1 MEGAIGLPRRALPE
15 GRLTALGATWTF
27 SAAARYASGMNALK
41 RAATAEG
48 FSPIR
53 WSGDELLLLDQTL
66 LPEQE
71 AWLPCRGPRD
81 VAGAIRRLSVRGA
94 PAIGVAAAYGLVLG
108 AGDFEAAYDLLLST
122 RPTAVNLRWALEQG
136 RALRDSCLQA
146 GERHELRARLLAWA
160 GALHRQDVE
169 ANRRIGRFGREL
181 FQQGDQVLTHCNA
194 GALATAGY
202 GTAIG
207 VVEAAWSAGR
217 LASVWV
223 DETRPLLQGA
233 RLTTWELRR
242 LAIPHRLI
250 TDNSAG
256 AVIARGWV
264 QKIIVGADRIAANG
278 DVANKVGTYSV
289 AVLAARHGVP
299 FYVAAPLSTIDRD
312 TASGSDIPIEERD
325 ADEVVHAF
333 GKRIAPG
340 ETQALNLAFDVTP
353 AELVAALI
361 TDAGVLRPPYRE
373 SIDAAFRERGGAG
386 H

>member
-1 MEGAIGLPRRALPE
+1 
-15 GRLTALGATWTF
+15 
-27 SAAARYASGMNALK
+27 MNAPSGG
-41 RAATAEG
+41 ATAEG

-71 AWLPCRGPRD
+71 VWLTCRRPGD

-108 AGDFEAAYDLLLST
+108 AGDFDAAYDLLLST

-136 RALRDSCLQA
+136 RALRDRCVEA
-146 GERHELRARLLAWA
+146 GEVDDLRARLLAWA
-160 GALHRQDVE
+160 RDLHRQDVE

-181 FQQGDQVLTHCNA
+181 FEEGDRVLTHCNA

-223 DETRPLLQGA
+223 DETRPLLQGS
-233 RLTTWELRR
+233 RLTTWELSR
-242 LAIPHRLI
+242 LEIPHRLI

-256 AVIARGWV
+256 AIIARGWV
-264 QKIIVGADRIAANG
+264 QKIVVGADRIAANG
-278 DVANKVGTYSV
+278 DVANKVGTYPV

-312 TASGSDIPIEERD
+312 TASGADIPIEERD

-333 GKRIAPG
+333 GKRIAPQDT
-340 ETQALNLAFDVTP
+340 EALNLAFDVTP
-353 AELVAALI
+353 AELVAGLI

-373 SIDAAFRERGGAG
+373 SIAAAFSERGVPG

>member
-1 MEGAIGLPRRALPE
+1 MGITGAE
-15 GRLTALGATWTF
+15 
-27 SAAARYASGMNALK
+27 
-41 RAATAEG
+41 ATAEG
-48 FSPIR
+48 FSPMR
-53 WSGDELLLLDQTL
+53 WFGDELLLLDQTL
-66 LPEQE
+66 LPERE
-71 AWLPCRGPRD
+71 VWLHCRCPED

-108 AGDFEAAYDLLLST
+108 ADDFGAAYDLLLST

-136 RALRDSCLQA
+136 RALHDRCTEA
-146 GERHELRARLLAWA
+146 GERDELRARLLDWA
-160 GALHRQDVE
+160 RDLHRQDVE

-181 FQQGDQVLTHCNA
+181 FEEGDRVLTHCNA

-223 DETRPLLQGA
+223 DETRPLLQGS
-233 RLTTWELRR
+233 RLTTWELAR
-242 LAIPHRLI
+242 LEIPHRLI

-256 AVIARGWV
+256 AIIARGWV
-264 QKIIVGADRIAANG
+264 QKIVVGADRIAANG

-312 TASGSDIPIEERD
+312 TPSGSDIPIEERD
-325 ADEVVHAF
+325 AEEVVHAF
-333 GKRIAPG
+333 GKRIAPQDT
-340 ETQALNLAFDVTP
+340 EALNLAFDVTP
-353 AELVAALI
+353 AELVTALI
-361 TDAGVLRPPYRE
+361 TDAGVLQPPYGE
-373 SIDAAFRERGGAG
+373 SIAAAFSGRGAA
-386 H
+386 

>member
-1 MEGAIGLPRRALPE
+1 MEAPKAGVA
-15 GRLTALGATWTF
+15 
-27 SAAARYASGMNALK
+27 
-41 RAATAEG
+41 AEG

-71 AWLPCRGPRD
+71 VWLQCRCPED
-81 VAGAIRRLSVRGA
+81 VAGAICRLSVRGA

-108 AGDFEAAYDLLLST
+108 ADDFDAAYELLLST

-136 RALRDSCLQA
+136 RALHDRCVEA
-146 GERHELRARLLAWA
+146 GGRHALRTRLLDWA
-160 GALHRQDVE
+160 RDLHRQDVE

-181 FQQGDQVLTHCNA
+181 FEQGDRVLTHCNA

-223 DETRPLLQGA
+223 DETRPLLQGS
-233 RLTTWELRR
+233 RLTTWELSR
-242 LAIPHRLI
+242 LEIPHRLI

-256 AVIARGWV
+256 AIIARGWV
-264 QKIIVGADRIAANG
+264 QKIVVGADRIAANG

-299 FYVAAPLSTIDRD
+299 FYVAAPLSTIDRG

-325 ADEVVHAF
+325 AEEVVHAF
-333 GKRIAPG
+333 GTRIAPEG
-340 ETQALNLAFDVTP
+340 TEALNLAFDVTP
-353 AELVAALI
+353 AELVAALV

-373 SIDAAFRERGGAG
+373 SIASAFRNRGSAG
-386 H
+386 R

>member
-1 MEGAIGLPRRALPE
+1 
-15 GRLTALGATWTF
+15 
-27 SAAARYASGMNALK
+27 MNAP
-41 RAATAEG
+41 RGEATPES
-48 FSPIR
+48 FSPSR

-66 LPEQE
+66 LPERE
-71 AWLPCRGPRD
+71 VWLPCRRPKD

-108 AGDFEAAYDLLLST
+108 AGDFDAAYDLLLST

-136 RALRDSCLQA
+136 RALHDRCIEA
-146 GERHELRARLLAWA
+146 GERDELRARLLAWA
-160 GALHRQDVE
+160 RALHRQDVE

-181 FQQGDQVLTHCNA
+181 FEEGDRVLTHCNA

-223 DETRPLLQGA
+223 DETRPLLQGS
-233 RLTTWELRR
+233 RLTTWELSR
-242 LAIPHRLI
+242 LEIPHRLI

-256 AVIARGWV
+256 AIIARGWV
-264 QKIIVGADRIAANG
+264 QKIVVGADRIAANG

-289 AVLAARHGVP
+289 AVLAAPHGVP

-312 TASGSDIPIEERD
+312 TPSGQDIPIEERD

-333 GKRIAPG
+333 GKRIAPRDT
-340 ETQALNLAFDVTP
+340 EALNLAFDVTP

-373 SIDAAFRERGGAG
+373 SIAAAFSGRGDPGP
-386 H
+386 

>member
-1 MEGAIGLPRRALPE
+1 MAVARPE
-15 GRLTALGATWTF
+15 TE
-27 SAAARYASGMNALK
+27 
-41 RAATAEG
+41 AED
-48 FSPIR
+48 FSPMR

-66 LPEQE
+66 LPERE
-71 AWLPCRGPRD
+71 VWLHCRCPED

-108 AGDFEAAYDLLLST
+108 ADGFGAAYDLLLST

-136 RALRDSCLQA
+136 RALHDRCVEA
-146 GERHELRARLLAWA
+146 GERHELRDRLLEWA
-160 GALHRQDVE
+160 RDLHRRDVE

-181 FQQGDQVLTHCNA
+181 FEPGDRVLTHCNA

-223 DETRPLLQGA
+223 DETRPLLQGS
-233 RLTTWELRR
+233 RLTTWELAR
-242 LAIPHRLI
+242 LEIPHRLI

-256 AVIARGWV
+256 AIIARGWV
-264 QKIIVGADRIAANG
+264 QKIVVGADRIAANG

-299 FYVAAPLSTIDRD
+299 FYVAAPLSTIDRG
-312 TASGSDIPIEERD
+312 TASGADIPIEERD
-325 ADEVVHAF
+325 AEEVVHAF
-333 GKRIAPG
+333 GTRIAPRDT
-340 ETQALNLAFDVTP
+340 EALNLAFDVTP
-353 AELVAALI
+353 AELVTALI
-361 TDAGVLRPPYRE
+361 TDAGVLLPPYRE
-373 SIDAAFRERGGAG
+373 AIDAAFSERGAAES
-386 H
+386 

>member
-1 MEGAIGLPRRALPE
+1 MGIMPE
-15 GRLTALGATWTF
+15 
-27 SAAARYASGMNALK
+27 
-41 RAATAEG
+41 ATAEG
-48 FSPIR
+48 FSPMR

-66 LPEQE
+66 LPERE
-71 AWLPCRGPRD
+71 VWLHCRCPED

-94 PAIGVAAAYGLVLG
+94 PAIGVAAAYGLVVG
-108 AGDFEAAYDLLLST
+108 AGDFGAAYDLLLST

-136 RALRDSCLQA
+136 RALHDRCIEA
-146 GERHELRARLLAWA
+146 GERDELRARLLDWA
-160 GALHRQDVE
+160 RDLHRRDVE

-181 FQQGDQVLTHCNA
+181 FEQGDRVLTHCNA

-223 DETRPLLQGA
+223 DETRPLLQGS
-233 RLTTWELRR
+233 RLTTWELAR
-242 LAIPHRLI
+242 LEIPHRLI

-256 AVIARGWV
+256 AIIARGWV
-264 QKIIVGADRIAANG
+264 QKIVVGADRIAANG

-325 ADEVVHAF
+325 AEEVVHAF
-333 GKRIAPG
+333 GKRIAPRG
-340 ETQALNLAFDVTP
+340 TEALNLAFDITP
-353 AELVAALI
+353 AELVTALI

-373 SIDAAFRERGGAG
+373 SITGAFSERCDAES
-386 H
+386 

>member
-1 MEGAIGLPRRALPE
+1 MGIMPE
-15 GRLTALGATWTF
+15 
-27 SAAARYASGMNALK
+27 
-41 RAATAEG
+41 ATAEG
-48 FSPIR
+48 FSPMR

-66 LPEQE
+66 LPERE
-71 AWLPCRGPRD
+71 VWLHCRCPED

-94 PAIGVAAAYGLVLG
+94 PAIGVAAAYGLVVG
-108 AGDFEAAYDLLLST
+108 AGDFGAAYDLLLAT
-122 RPTAVNLRWALEQG
+122 RPTAVNLRWALDQG
-136 RALRDSCLQA
+136 RALHDRCIEA
-146 GERHELRARLLAWA
+146 GERDELRARLLDWA
-160 GALHRQDVE
+160 RDLHRQDVE

-181 FQQGDQVLTHCNA
+181 FEQGDRVLTHCNA

-223 DETRPLLQGA
+223 DETRPLLQGS
-233 RLTTWELRR
+233 RLTTWELAR
-242 LAIPHRLI
+242 LEIPHRLI

-256 AVIARGWV
+256 AIIARGWV
-264 QKIIVGADRIAANG
+264 QKIVVGADRIAANG

-312 TASGSDIPIEERD
+312 TASGAGIPIEERD
-325 ADEVVHAF
+325 AEEVVHAF
-333 GKRIAPG
+333 GKRIAPQG
-340 ETQALNLAFDVTP
+340 TEALNLAFDITP
-353 AELVAALI
+353 AELVTALI

-373 SIDAAFRERGGAG
+373 SITGAFSERCGAES
-386 H
+386 

>member
-1 MEGAIGLPRRALPE
+1 MEAPE
-15 GRLTALGATWTF
+15 AG
-27 SAAARYASGMNALK
+27 
-41 RAATAEG
+41 ATAEG

-53 WSGDELLLLDQTL
+53 WSGEELLLLDQTL
-66 LPEQE
+66 LPERE
-71 AWLPCRGPRD
+71 VWLPCRCPED

-94 PAIGVAAAYGLVLG
+94 PAIGVAAAYGLVVG
-108 AGDFEAAYDLLLST
+108 ADDFGAAYDLLLAT

-136 RALRDSCLQA
+136 RALHDRCIEA
-146 GERHELRARLLAWA
+146 GERDELRARLLDWA
-160 GALHRQDVE
+160 RDLHRQDVE

-181 FQQGDQVLTHCNA
+181 FEQGDRVLTHCNA

-223 DETRPLLQGA
+223 DETRPLLQGS
-233 RLTTWELRR
+233 RLTTWELAR
-242 LAIPHRLI
+242 LEIPHRLI

-256 AVIARGWV
+256 AIIARGWV
-264 QKIIVGADRIAANG
+264 QKIVVGADRIAANG

-325 ADEVVHAF
+325 AEEVVHAF
-333 GKRIAPG
+333 GKRIAPRG
-340 ETQALNLAFDVTP
+340 TEALNLAFDITP
-353 AELVAALI
+353 AELVTALI

-373 SIDAAFRERGGAG
+373 SITGAFSERCDAES
-386 H
+386 

>member
-1 MEGAIGLPRRALPE
+1 MV
-15 GRLTALGATWTF
+15 
-27 SAAARYASGMNALK
+27 AAGPVVAK
-41 RAATAEG
+41 RG

-53 WSGDELLLLDQTL
+53 WSDGELLLLDQTL

-71 AWLPCRGPRD
+71 VWLHCRRPED
-81 VAGAIRRLSVRGA
+81 VARAIRRLSVRGA

-108 AGDFEAAYDLLLST
+108 AKDFDAAYELLLST
-122 RPTAVNLRWALEQG
+122 RPTAVNLRWALNQG
-136 RALRDSCLQA
+136 RALRDRVVEGGDGQ
-146 GERHELRARLLAWA
+146 ELRARLLAWA
-160 GALHRQDVE
+160 CDLHQEDFE
-169 ANRRIGRFGREL
+169 ANRRIGAFGREL
-181 FQQGDQVLTHCNA
+181 FEEGDRVLTHCNA

-223 DETRPLLQGA
+223 DETRPLLQGS
-233 RLTTWELRR
+233 RLTTWELSR
-242 LAIPHRLI
+242 LEIPHRLI

-256 AVIARGWV
+256 AIIARGWV
-264 QKIIVGADRIAANG
+264 QKIVVGADRVAANG
-278 DVANKVGTYSV
+278 DVANKVGTYPV

-299 FYVAAPLSTIDRD
+299 FYVAAPLSTIDRSTD
-312 TASGSDIPIEERD
+312 SGADIPIEERD
-325 ADEVVHAF
+325 AEEVVHAF
-333 GKRIAPG
+333 GKRIAPQDT
-340 ETQALNLAFDVTP
+340 EALNLAFDVTP

-373 SIDAAFRERGGAG
+373 SIAEAFSGRGAPR

>member
-1 MEGAIGLPRRALPE
+1 MDAPKEGA
-15 GRLTALGATWTF
+15 
-27 SAAARYASGMNALK
+27 AAG
-41 RAATAEG
+41 G
-48 FSPIR
+48 FSPLR

-71 AWLPCRGPRD
+71 TWLHCRRPRD

-108 AGDFEAAYDLLLST
+108 AGDFDAACDLLLST

-136 RALRDSCLQA
+136 RALRDRCIEA
-146 GERHELRARLLAWA
+146 GERRELRGRLLAWA
-160 GALHRQDVE
+160 RGLHRQDVE
-169 ANRRIGRFGREL
+169 ANRRIGRFGRVL
-181 FQQGDQVLTHCNA
+181 FEQGDRVLTHCNA

-217 LASVWV
+217 LTSVWV

-233 RLTTWELRR
+233 RLTTWELAR
-242 LAIPHRLI
+242 LEIPHRLI

-264 QKIIVGADRIAANG
+264 QKIVVGADRIAANG

-299 FYVAAPLSTIDRD
+299 FYVAAPLSTIDCG
-312 TASGSDIPIEERD
+312 TPSGQDIPIEERH

-333 GKRIAPG
+333 GKRIAPQDT
-340 ETQALNLAFDVTP
+340 EALNLAFDVTP

-373 SIDAAFRERGGAG
+373 SIDAAFSDRGGPPPDPLRAADDRQQRNRARRLRTRSG
-386 H
+386 RRLVRTRR

>member
-1 MEGAIGLPRRALPE
+1 MEAPKAG
-15 GRLTALGATWTF
+15 
-27 SAAARYASGMNALK
+27 
-41 RAATAEG
+41 ATAEG

-66 LPEQE
+66 LPERE
-71 AWLPCRGPRD
+71 VWLPCRCPED

-94 PAIGVAAAYGLVLG
+94 PAIGVAAAYGLVVG
-108 AGDFEAAYDLLLST
+108 ADDFGAAYDLLLST
-122 RPTAVNLRWALEQG
+122 RPTAVNLRWALDQG
-136 RALRDSCLQA
+136 RALHDRCIEA
-146 GERHELRARLLAWA
+146 GERDELRARLLDWA
-160 GALHRQDVE
+160 RDLHRQDVE

-181 FQQGDQVLTHCNA
+181 FEQGDRVLTHCNA

-223 DETRPLLQGA
+223 DETRPLLQGS
-233 RLTTWELRR
+233 RLTTWELAR
-242 LAIPHRLI
+242 LEIPHRLI

-256 AVIARGWV
+256 AIIARGWV
-264 QKIIVGADRIAANG
+264 QKIVVGADRIAANG

-325 ADEVVHAF
+325 AEEVVHAF
-333 GKRIAPG
+333 GKRIAPQG
-340 ETQALNLAFDVTP
+340 TEALNLAFDITP
-353 AELVAALI
+353 AELVTALI

-373 SIDAAFRERGGAG
+373 SITGAFSERCGAES
-386 H
+386 

>member
-1 MEGAIGLPRRALPE
+1 MEAPKAGAA
-15 GRLTALGATWTF
+15 
-27 SAAARYASGMNALK
+27 
-41 RAATAEG
+41 AEG

-66 LPEQE
+66 LPERE
-71 AWLPCRGPRD
+71 VWLPCRCPED

-108 AGDFEAAYDLLLST
+108 AGDFGAAYDLLLAT
-122 RPTAVNLRWALEQG
+122 RPTAVNLRWALDQG
-136 RALRDSCLQA
+136 RALHDRCIEA
-146 GERHELRARLLAWA
+146 GERDELRARLLDWA
-160 GALHRQDVE
+160 RDLHRQDVE

-181 FQQGDQVLTHCNA
+181 FEQGDRVLTHCNA

-223 DETRPLLQGA
+223 DETRPLLQGS
-233 RLTTWELRR
+233 RLTTWELAR
-242 LAIPHRLI
+242 LEIPHRLI

-256 AVIARGWV
+256 AIIARGWV
-264 QKIIVGADRIAANG
+264 QKIVVGADRIAANG

-312 TASGSDIPIEERD
+312 TASGAGIPIEERD
-325 ADEVVHAF
+325 AEEVVHAF
-333 GKRIAPG
+333 GKRIAPQG
-340 ETQALNLAFDVTP
+340 TEALNLAFDITP
-353 AELVAALI
+353 AELVTALI

-373 SIDAAFRERGGAG
+373 SITGAFSERCGAES
-386 H
+386 

>member
-1 MEGAIGLPRRALPE
+1 MAD
-15 GRLTALGATWTF
+15 
-27 SAAARYASGMNALK
+27 
-41 RAATAEG
+41 G

-53 WSGDELLLLDQTL
+53 WSDGELLLLDQTL

-71 AWLPCRGPRD
+71 VWLHCRRPED

-94 PAIGVAAAYGLVLG
+94 PAIGIAAAYGLVLG
-108 AGDFEAAYDLLLST
+108 AEELDAAYELLLST
-122 RPTAVNLRWALEQG
+122 RPTAVNLRWALNQG
-136 RALRDSCLQA
+136 RALRDRVLKGGDGQ
-146 GERHELRARLLAWA
+146 ELRARLLAWA
-160 GALHRQDVE
+160 RDLHRQDVE

-181 FQQGDQVLTHCNA
+181 FEEGDRVLTHCNA

-223 DETRPLLQGA
+223 DETRPLLQGS
-233 RLTTWELRR
+233 RLTTWELSR
-242 LAIPHRLI
+242 LEIPHRLI
-250 TDNSAG
+250 TDSSAG
-256 AVIARGWV
+256 AIIARGWV
-264 QKIIVGADRIAANG
+264 QKIVVGADRIAANG

-299 FYVAAPLSTIDRD
+299 FYVAAPLSTIDRG
-312 TASGSDIPIEERD
+312 TASGADIPIEERD
-325 ADEVVHAF
+325 AEEVVHAF
-333 GKRIAPG
+333 GKRIAPHDT
-340 ETQALNLAFDVTP
+340 EALNLAFDVTP

-361 TDAGVLRPPYRE
+361 TDAGVLRPPYGE
-373 SIDAAFRERGGAG
+373 SIGAAFSGRGDFG

>member
-1 MEGAIGLPRRALPE
+1 MEAPE
-15 GRLTALGATWTF
+15 AG
-27 SAAARYASGMNALK
+27 
-41 RAATAEG
+41 ATAEG

-66 LPEQE
+66 LPERE
-71 AWLPCRGPRD
+71 VWLPCRCPED

-94 PAIGVAAAYGLVLG
+94 PAIGVAAAYGLVVG
-108 AGDFEAAYDLLLST
+108 ADDFGAAYDLLLAT

-136 RALRDSCLQA
+136 RALHDRCIEA
-146 GERHELRARLLAWA
+146 GERDELRARLLDWA
-160 GALHRQDVE
+160 RDLHRQDVE

-181 FQQGDQVLTHCNA
+181 FEQGDRVLTHCNA

-202 GTAIG
+202 GTALG

-223 DETRPLLQGA
+223 DETRPLLQGS
-233 RLTTWELRR
+233 RLTTWELAR
-242 LAIPHRLI
+242 LEIPHRLI

-256 AVIARGWV
+256 AIIARGWV
-264 QKIIVGADRIAANG
+264 QKIVVGADRIAANG

-325 ADEVVHAF
+325 AEEVVHAF
-333 GKRIAPG
+333 GKRIAPRG
-340 ETQALNLAFDVTP
+340 TEALNLAFDITP
-353 AELVAALI
+353 AELVTALI

-373 SIDAAFRERGGAG
+373 SITGAFGSRDAAGC
-386 H
+386 